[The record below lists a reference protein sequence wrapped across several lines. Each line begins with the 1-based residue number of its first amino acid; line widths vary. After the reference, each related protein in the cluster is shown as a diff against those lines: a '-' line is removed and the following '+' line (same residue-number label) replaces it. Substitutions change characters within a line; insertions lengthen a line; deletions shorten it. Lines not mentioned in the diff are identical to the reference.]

1 MPQYGNQTMPAAY
14 LEKTSKWSRR
24 TAPLMDEIK
33 NYKIIRML
41 GRGATSNVYLCL
53 DKASSKPVAIKKM
66 RPECSI
72 VIQHKMFAVEA
83 SLCGKLKHPNI
94 VALIEACNSDADNTY
109 IIMEYVE
116 GETLEKF
123 STPDSLLPV
132 EAVMEI
138 IRQAAEAL
146 NYAFQM
152 GVIHR
157 DVKPA
162 NIIQRVDGL
171 VKLTDFGCAL
181 LFDSDTTQIAG
192 AGSLS
197 YMSPEQISGIAL
209 NHQSDIYSLGAVLYR
224 LLTGHNTFNAKD
236 NYAAINQIVN
246 HPHIPIE
253 IHRVG
258 LPKEL
263 IRITDRAL
271 QKNLEDRYQDWKEF
285 LSDLYAASRG
295 SCADSHVNEQAMF
308 DLMSR
313 CAFFKDFL
321 TVEIWEV
328 LRASLW
334 CTFTHNEQ
342 LIGDGE
348 HGFSFYILLKGSV
361 LVTKKN
367 RMLNVIQ
374 AGDCVGEN
382 ACLYNG
388 RPIRGATV
396 VAEGEVI
403 ALEISKERLEG
414 FSAEVCLRMDR
425 AFLRSLNEK
434 LSISNARLLQMMGI

>member
-1 MPQYGNQTMPAAY
+1 MQEADID
-14 LEKTSKWSRR
+14 KTDQLGER
-24 TAPLMDEIK
+24 TEPLMEDIK
-33 NYKIIRML
+33 NYQIIRML
-41 GRGATSNVYLCL
+41 GRGATSNVYLGI
-53 DKASSKPVAIKKM
+53 DKKTLQLVAIKKM

-72 VIQHKMFAVEA
+72 GIQHKMFAVEA
-83 SLCGKLKHPNI
+83 SLCGRLKHPNI
-94 VALIEACNSDADNTY
+94 VSLIEANSSDAGNTY
-109 IIMEYVE
+109 IVMEYVE
-116 GETLEKF
+116 GETLEKY
-123 STPDSLLPV
+123 STPDNLLPV
-132 EAVMEI
+132 ETVVEI

-162 NIIQRVDGL
+162 NIIVRVDGQ

-197 YMSPEQISGIAL
+197 YMSPEQISGIGL

-224 LLTGHNTFNAKD
+224 LLTGHKTFNATD
-236 NYAAINQIVN
+236 NYAAINQIIN
-246 HPHIPIE
+246 HPHIPVE

-271 QKNLEDRYQDWKEF
+271 QKNLKDRYQDWKEF
-285 LSDLYAASRG
+285 LSDLYAATEGCRTESQV
-295 SCADSHVNEQAMF
+295 DDQTMF
-308 DLMSR
+308 DLVSH
-313 CAFFKDFL
+313 CEFFKDFL

-328 LRASLW
+328 LRASQW
-334 CTFTHNEQ
+334 RTFAHNEQ
-342 LIGDGE
+342 IIKDGE

-361 LVTKKN
+361 VVTKKN
-367 RMLNVIQ
+367 RMLNIIQ

-382 ACLYNG
+382 ACLHKG
-388 RPIRGATV
+388 SPIRGATV
-396 VAEGEVI
+396 TAQGEVI

-414 FSAEVCLRMDR
+414 FSTEVCIRMER
-425 AFLRSLNEK
+425 AFLRSLNAK
-434 LSISNARLLQMMGI
+434 LSEANARLLQLMGL

>member
-1 MPQYGNQTMPAAY
+1 MLASN
-14 LEKTSKWSRR
+14 LDKTNKLSEA
-24 TAPLMDEIK
+24 TAPPVEDIK
-33 NYKIIRML
+33 NYKITRVL
-41 GRGATSNVYLCL
+41 GRGATSNVYLGV
-53 DKASSKPVAIKKM
+53 DKTSLKLVAIKKI

-72 VIQHKMFAVEA
+72 GIQHKMFAIEA

-94 VALIEACNSDADNTY
+94 VSLIEANNSDADNTY

-116 GETLEKF
+116 GESLEKF
-123 STPDSLLPV
+123 STPDNLLPV
-132 EAVMEI
+132 ETVMDVV
-138 IRQAAEAL
+138 RQAAEAL

-162 NIIQRVDGL
+162 NIILRVDGL

-181 LFDSDTTQIAG
+181 LFNSDTTQIAG

-197 YMSPEQISGIAL
+197 YMSPEQISDVGL

-236 NYAAINQIVN
+236 NYAAINQIIN

-253 IHRVG
+253 IRRVG

-263 IRITDRAL
+263 VRITDRAL
-271 QKNLEDRYQDWKEF
+271 QKSLEDRYQNWGEF
-285 LSDLYAASRG
+285 LSDLYAASGESRAE
-295 SCADSHVNEQAMF
+295 SQVDEQAMF
-308 DLMSR
+308 DLMSH
-313 CAFFKDFL
+313 CIFFKDFL

-328 LRASLW
+328 LRASLLR
-334 CTFTHNEQ
+334 TFAHNEQ
-342 LIGDGE
+342 LIKDGE

-361 LVTKKN
+361 VVTKKN

-374 AGDCVGEN
+374 AGDCIGEN
-382 ACLYNG
+382 ACLYKG
-388 RPIRGATV
+388 SPIRGATV
-396 VAEGEVI
+396 SAQGEVI

-414 FSAEVCLRMDR
+414 FSKDVCIRMDR

-434 LSISNARLLQMMGI
+434 LAVSNARILQLMGV

>member
-1 MPQYGNQTMPAAY
+1 M
-14 LEKTSKWSRR
+14 EKTNKSSDKL
-24 TAPLMDEIK
+24 TPLMEDIK

-41 GRGATSNVYLCL
+41 GRGATSNVYLGV
-53 DKASSKPVAIKKM
+53 DKTSFNLVAIKKM

-72 VIQHKMFAVEA
+72 GIQHKMFSVEA
-83 SLCGKLKHPNI
+83 SLCGRLKHPNI
-94 VALIEACNSDADNTY
+94 VSLIEANSRGADNTY

-123 STPDSLLPV
+123 STPDNLLPV
-132 EAVMEI
+132 ETVMEI
-138 IRQAAEAL
+138 VRQAAEAL

-162 NIIQRVDGL
+162 NIILRVDGL

-197 YMSPEQISGIAL
+197 YMSPEQISGIGL

-224 LLTGHNTFNAKD
+224 MLTGHNTFNAKD
-236 NYAAINQIVN
+236 NYAAINQIIN

-263 IRITDRAL
+263 VRITDRAL
-271 QKNLEDRYQDWKEF
+271 QKSLEDRYQDWKEF
-285 LSDLYAASRG
+285 LSDLYAASRCNRTE
-295 SCADSHVNEQAMF
+295 SQVNELAIF
-308 DLMSR
+308 ELMSR
-313 CAFFKDFL
+313 CVFFKDFL

-328 LRASLW
+328 LRASQW
-334 CTFTHNEQ
+334 RTFAHNEQ
-342 LIGDGE
+342 LIKDGE

-361 LVTKKN
+361 VVTKKN
-367 RMLNVIQ
+367 CMLNVIQ

-388 RPIRGATV
+388 SPIRGATV
-396 VAEGEVI
+396 AAEGEVI

-414 FSAEVCLRMDR
+414 FSTEVCIRMDR

-434 LSISNARLLQMMGI
+434 LSVSNARILQLIGI

>member
-1 MPQYGNQTMPAAY
+1 MHTAS
-14 LEKTSKWSRR
+14 LDKTDKLSES
-24 TAPLMDEIK
+24 TASLTEDIG
-33 NYKIIRML
+33 NYKIARML
-41 GRGATSNVYLCL
+41 GRGATSNVYLGI
-53 DKASSKPVAIKKM
+53 DVTSSKLVAIKKI

-72 VIQHKMFAVEA
+72 GVQHKMFEVEA
-83 SLCGKLKHPNI
+83 SLCGRLKHPNI
-94 VALIEACNSDADNTY
+94 VSLVEANNSDADNTY

-116 GETLEKF
+116 GESLEKF
-123 STPDSLLPV
+123 STPSNLLPLETIMDV
-132 EAVMEI
+132 

-146 NYAFQM
+146 SYAFQM

-162 NIIQRVDGL
+162 NIILRVDGL

-181 LFDSDTTQIAG
+181 LFDSDTTQITG

-197 YMSPEQISGIAL
+197 YMSPEQIKGVGL
-209 NHQSDIYSLGAVLYR
+209 NHQSDIYSMGSVLYR
-224 LLTGHNTFNAKD
+224 LLTGRNTFNATD
-236 NYAAINQIVN
+236 NYAAINQIIN

-253 IHRVG
+253 TYRVG

-263 IRITDRAL
+263 CRIVDRAL

-285 LSDLYAASRG
+285 LSDLYAASGISRAE
-295 SCADSHVNEQAMF
+295 SPVEEQTKF
-308 DLMSR
+308 ELMSH

-334 CTFTHNEQ
+334 RTFMRNEQ
-342 LIGDGE
+342 LIKDGE
-348 HGFSFYILLKGSV
+348 HGFSFYILLKGDV
-361 LVTKKN
+361 VVTKKN
-367 RMLNVIQ
+367 RMLNVIH

-382 ACLYNG
+382 ACLYKG
-388 RPIRGATV
+388 SPIRGATV
-396 VAEGEVI
+396 MAQGEVI
-403 ALEISKERLEG
+403 ALEISKDRLEG
-414 FSAEVCLRMDR
+414 FSKDVCIRMDR

-434 LSISNARLLQMMGI
+434 LSESNARVLQLMGI

>member
-1 MPQYGNQTMPAAY
+1 MHAEN
-14 LEKTSKWSRR
+14 LDKTNKLSDDI
-24 TAPLMDEIK
+24 TPLIEDIK
-33 NYKIIRML
+33 TYKIIRIL
-41 GRGATSNVYLCL
+41 GRGATSNVYLGA
-53 DKASSKPVAIKKM
+53 DKTSLKLVAIKKM

-72 VIQHKMFAVEA
+72 GVQHKMFAIEA

-94 VALIEACNSDADNTY
+94 VSLIEANSSDADNTY

-116 GETLEKF
+116 GESLEKF
-123 STPDSLLPV
+123 STPDNLLPV
-132 EAVMEI
+132 ETVVEI
-138 IRQAAEAL
+138 VRQAAEAL

-162 NIIQRVDGL
+162 NIILRVDGL

-197 YMSPEQISGIAL
+197 YMSPEQISGVGL

-224 LLTGHNTFNAKD
+224 LLTGHNTFNATD
-236 NYAAINQIVN
+236 NYAAINQIIN

-271 QKNLEDRYQDWKEF
+271 QKNLKDRYQDWKEF
-285 LSDLYAASRG
+285 LSDLYAASGVSRAE
-295 SCADSHVNEQAMF
+295 SLIEEQTKF
-308 DLMSR
+308 ELMGH
-313 CAFFKDFL
+313 CTFFKDFL

-328 LRASLW
+328 LHASLRR
-334 CTFTHNEQ
+334 TFMNNEQ
-342 LIGDGE
+342 LLKDGE

-361 LVTKKN
+361 VVTKKQ

-382 ACLYNG
+382 ACLYKG
-388 RPIRGATV
+388 SPIRGATV
-396 VAEGEVI
+396 TAQGEVI
-403 ALEISKERLEG
+403 ALEISKEQLEG
-414 FSAEVCLRMDR
+414 FSKDVCIRMDR

-434 LSISNARLLQMMGI
+434 LSASNARVLQLLGI